1 MTHPPAGPSNP
12 TPPPGPGRRA
22 DRITTAALLA
32 RAVAL
37 IAVGLALIAIG
48 LASLSAPPAPAP
60 EREPRWMRPATPAE
74 EREWQIRRLVDLIDE
89 AHAGSK

>member
-1 MTHPPAGPSNP
+1 M
-12 TPPPGPGRRA
+12 
-22 DRITTAALLA
+22 TAALLA

-48 LASLSAPPAPAP
+48 LTSLSASPAP
-60 EREPRWMRPATPAE
+60 EPEPRWMRPATPAE
-74 EREWQIRRLVDLIDE
+74 EREWQRQRLVDLIDE

>member
-1 MTHPPAGPSNP
+1 M
-12 TPPPGPGRRA
+12 
-22 DRITTAALLA
+22 TTAALLA

-48 LASLSAPPAPAP
+48 LTSRPTPAP
-60 EREPRWMRPATPAE
+60 EPEPRWMRPATPAE
-74 EREWQIRRLVDLIDE
+74 EREWQRQRLVDLIDE